1 MLVSLKEVID
11 LAEKGNFAIPA
22 FNVYNVETIMG
33 VIKAAEEERSPIIIQ
48 VYPRLMNEE
57 VGYYISP
64 AIVAAA
70 RKATVPV
77 CFHLDHGANE
87 KEVQK
92 ALRWGATGIMYDGSV
107 HPFDENIENTKH
119 IIEICDSVG
128 VTVEGELGH
137 VGSVNDEAMDE
148 FTDPQEAAEFVKKTG
163 VTCLAVLIGNA
174 HGHYKKTPKLDIE
187 RVKAIR
193 EATDHEKLFV
203 MMVDANYFKTIND
216 TYGHDAGDEALV
228 HIAKTLQNA
237 CEEGDYIA
245 RVGGDEFVIIGTRES
260 EEMVEELGWSINNRL
275 EDKSRKTGY
284 LLSVSIGYEIYHY
297 RTHKTGSELY
307 KKADEK
313 MYENKRQYHLT
324 ANRG

>member
-22 FNVYNVETIMG
+22 FNVYNTETIMG
-33 VIKAAEEERSPIIIQ
+33 VIKAAEEERAPIIIQ

-107 HPFDENIENTKH
+107 HPFEENVENTKH
-119 IIEICDSVG
+119 IIEICDSIG

-137 VGSVNDEAMDE
+137 VGSVNDDAMDE
-148 FTDPQEAAEFVKKTG
+148 FTDPQEAAEFVKRTG

-193 EATDHEKLFV
+193 EATGGIPLVLHGGSGIPDDQVK
-203 MMVDANYFKTIND
+203 AAIR
-216 TYGHDAGDEALV
+216 AG
-228 HIAKTLQNA
+228 IRKMN
-237 CEEGDYIA
+237 
-245 RVGGDEFVIIGTRES
+245 IGTDVCCAFADGTKEILDNPERSIAVDLFMKHPIETVKKMAI
-260 EEMVEELGWSINNRL
+260 EKIRLVEANG
-275 EDKSRKTGY
+275 
-284 LLSVSIGYEIYHY
+284 
-297 RTHKTGSELY
+297 
-307 KKADEK
+307 KA
-313 MYENKRQYHLT
+313 
-324 ANRG
+324 